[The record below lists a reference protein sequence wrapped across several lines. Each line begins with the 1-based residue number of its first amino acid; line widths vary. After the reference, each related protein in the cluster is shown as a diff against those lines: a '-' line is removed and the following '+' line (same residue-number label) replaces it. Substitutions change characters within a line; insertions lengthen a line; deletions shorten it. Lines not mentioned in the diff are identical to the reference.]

1 MFTLENIEGG
11 VCAATGFYADGISIG
26 LKKEGARDIA
36 FIYSDSLCVNASV
49 FTTNRMTAAPIRH
62 FRQKGNFE
70 GNFVLI
76 NSKNANAMT
85 GPAGIEDI
93 DEVLDCASRNISSN
107 QKSGDEFY
115 GSDRCA
121 SSKSQDH
128 CGSDEF

>member
-36 FIYSDSLCVNASV
+36 FIYSDSPCVNASV
-49 FTTNRMTAAPIRH
+49 FTTNKMTAAPIRH
-62 FRQKGNFE
+62 FRQKGDFE

-93 DEVLDCASRNISSN
+93 DEVLTALQGAISSN
-107 QKSGDEFY
+107 QTSGDEFY
-115 GSDRCA
+115 GSDRGT
-121 SSKSQDH
+121 SSQSQDH
-128 CGSDEF
+128 